1 MANPQSYRPSNIPEH
16 PGVYRFYNKQDK
28 VIYVGKA
35 KSLKN
40 RLSNYFQANL
50 ATKTHR
56 MVHEAVRVDWTI
68 VSTELE
74 ALALEFSWIKQY
86 QPKYNVQFKDDK
98 SYPYLALSLNDE
110 YPLIFITRKDKR
122 PGLKYFGPY
131 TNAWALR
138 NTFEVLLKVF
148 PVRSCSS
155 SNFTRAQRS
164 KRQCLLGDIGK
175 CAAPCVGWISKE
187 DHKKLAERL
196 NEFMESGME
205 NILPKL
211 HEEMS
216 EAAANE
222 EFERAARLR
231 DQIESFVK
239 AQKSTEGNF
248 SDDLDGD
255 FISIYHDGFHAA
267 GSIFSMQRGSVKG
280 SRSWIVDQE
289 MALEG
294 QDELTALLYSIYGT
308 GAIPVPRNIYINSD
322 PADKEQLEQWLGG
335 IGSTKVDI
343 KVPQRGEKVELLATV
358 KRNAQYSLIQF
369 LSKRSTDA
377 AVSGKALIEI
387 EQALNLAKPPLRI
400 ECFDISNIS
409 GTSVVASMVVF
420 EDGLAKKS
428 EYRRFII
435 NTDEGFDDTRAMH
448 QVITRRLKRLIDDRA
463 VDTAEVAE
471 LGGKMS
477 KFSYPPQLI
486 VVDGGAQQVNAA
498 ARALSELGITDI
510 ALCGLAKRLE
520 EVWLPGSPDPLILPR
535 SSEGLYLLQRIR
547 DEAHR
552 FAITFHRSRRSKIM
566 LESVLDEIPQ
576 LGQIRRG
583 ALLERFGSVAAIRK
597 ASREEIAATPGIG
610 IRTASIIEE
619 HLNSITSQ
627 KVDTTT
633 GEIISG
639 PEIINEQAVLDRG
652 KRINP

>member
-1 MANPQSYRPSNIPEH
+1 MADPQSYRPSNIPEH
-16 PGVYRFYNKQDK
+16 PGVYRFFNKKDK

-35 KSLKN
+35 KNLKN

-50 ATKTHR
+50 ATKTNR

-110 YPLIFITRKDKR
+110 YPMIFITRKDKR

-138 NTFEVLLKVF
+138 NTFEVLLKVY

-155 SNFTRAQRS
+155 ANFNRAQRS

-187 DHKKLAERL
+187 EHQNLALKL
-196 NEFMESGME
+196 NDFMESGME
-205 NILPKL
+205 NLLPTL
-211 HEEMS
+211 QAEMQS
-216 EAAANE
+216 ASDHE

-231 DQIESFVK
+231 DQIESFGK
-239 AQKSTEGNF
+239 AQKSTQGNF

-255 FISIYHDGFHAA
+255 FIAIYRDGFHSA
-267 GSIFSMQRGSVKG
+267 GSIFSMQRGSIKG

-294 QDELTALLYSIYGT
+294 DDVFASLLFSIYGDGSIT
-308 GAIPVPRNIYINSD
+308 IPRNIYIN
-322 PADKEQLEQWLGG
+322 EQPENVAELQQWLSNVS
-335 IGSTKVDI
+335 GSKVEI
-343 KVPQRGEKVELLATV
+343 KVPQRGDKAELLDTV

-369 LSKRSTDA
+369 VSKRATDA
-377 AVSGKALIEI
+377 AVSGKALTEI
-387 EQALNLAKPPLRI
+387 EEMLGLGRTPLRI

-420 EDGLAKKS
+420 EDGLPKKS

-435 NTDEGFDDTRAMH
+435 DTTEGWDDTRAMH
-448 QVITRRLKRLIDDRA
+448 QVLTRRLKRMIDDRN
-463 VDTAEVAE
+463 VDLAEVSE
-471 LGGKMS
+471 TGGRIS
-477 KFSYPPQLI
+477 KFAYPPALI
-486 VVDGGAQQVNAA
+486 VVDGGKPQVSAAQ
-498 ARALSELGITDI
+498 RALSELGITDI

-520 EVWLPGSPDPLILPR
+520 EVWLPNNADPLIFPR
-535 SSEGLYLLQRIR
+535 NSEGLYLLQRIR

-552 FAITFHRSRRSKIM
+552 FAITFHRSRRSKVM
-566 LESVLDEIPQ
+566 LESLLDEIPG
-576 LGQIRRG
+576 LGSTRRN
-583 ALLERFGSVAAIRK
+583 ALLDRFGSVSAIRK
-597 ASREEIAATPGIG
+597 AAVSDLAATPGIG
-610 IRTASIIEE
+610 DKLAETIAQSLAQIGKSEQV
-619 HLNSITSQ
+619 N
-627 KVDTTT
+627 VTT
-633 GEIISG
+633 GEISG
-639 PEIINEQAVLDRG
+639 A
-652 KRINP
+652 

>member
-1 MANPQSYRPSNIPEH
+1 MADPQSYRPSNIPEH
-16 PGVYRFYNKQDK
+16 PGVYRFFNKKDK

-35 KSLKN
+35 KNLKN

-50 ATKTHR
+50 ATKTNR

-110 YPLIFITRKDKR
+110 YPMIFITRKDKR

-155 SNFTRAQRS
+155 SNFNRAQRS

-187 DHKKLAERL
+187 EHQALALKL
-196 NEFMESGME
+196 NDFMESGME
-205 NILPKL
+205 NLLPTL
-211 HEEMS
+211 QAEMQLAS
-216 EAAANE
+216 DNE

-231 DQIESFVK
+231 DQIESFEK
-239 AQKSTEGNF
+239 AQKSTQGNF

-255 FISIYHDGFHAA
+255 FIAIYQDGFHSA
-267 GSIFSMQRGSVKG
+267 GSIFSMQRGSIKG

-294 QDELTALLYSIYGT
+294 EDVFASLLFSIYGD
-308 GAIPVPRNIYINSD
+308 GSISIPRTIYLNEEPD
-322 PADKEQLEQWLGG
+322 NLNELQQWLTTVN
-335 IGSTKVDI
+335 GSKVEI
-343 KVPQRGEKVELLATV
+343 KVPQRGDKAELLETV

-369 LSKRSTDA
+369 VSKRATDA
-377 AVSGKALIEI
+377 AVSGKALTEI
-387 EQALNLAKPPLRI
+387 EEMLGLPRTPLRI

-420 EDGLAKKS
+420 EDGLPKKS

-435 NTDEGFDDTRAMH
+435 DTSEGWDDTRAMH
-448 QVITRRLKRLIDDRA
+448 QVITRRLKRMIDDRN
-463 VDTAEVAE
+463 VDLAEVSE
-471 LGGKMS
+471 TGGRVS
-477 KFSYPPQLI
+477 KFAYPPALI
-486 VVDGGAQQVNAA
+486 VVDGGKPQVGAAQ
-498 ARALSELGITDI
+498 RALSELGISDI

-520 EVWLPGSPDPLILPR
+520 EVWLPNNADPLIFAR
-535 SSEGLYLLQRIR
+535 NSEGLYLLQRIR

-552 FAITFHRSRRSKIM
+552 FAITFHRSRRSKVM
-566 LESVLDEIPQ
+566 LESLLDEIPG
-576 LGQIRRG
+576 LGSSRRA
-583 ALLERFGSVAAIRK
+583 ALLDRFGSVSAIRK
-597 ASREEIAATPGIG
+597 AQVSELAATPGIG
-610 IRTASIIEE
+610 EKLAETIAQSLAQIGKSEQV
-619 HLNSITSQ
+619 NM
-627 KVDTTT
+627 TT
-633 GEIISG
+633 GEITG
-639 PEIINEQAVLDRG
+639 A
-652 KRINP
+652 

>member
-1 MANPQSYRPSNIPEH
+1 MANPQSYRPTNIPEH

-110 YPLIFITRKDKR
+110 YPLIFITRKEKR

-196 NEFMESGME
+196 NDFMESGME

-216 EAAANE
+216 AAAANE

-231 DQIESFVK
+231 DQIESFEK

-308 GAIPVPRNIYINSD
+308 GAIPVPRNIYINSE
-322 PADKEQLEQWLGG
+322 PVDKEQLEQWLGG

-471 LGGKMS
+471 LGGKMN

-486 VVDGGAQQVNAA
+486 VVDGGAPQVNAA

-566 LESVLDEIPQ
+566 LESVLDGIPQ
-576 LGQIRRG
+576 LGQVRRN

-597 ASREEIAATPGIG
+597 ASLDDIAATPGIG
-610 IRTASIIEE
+610 TKTASIIEQY
-619 HLNSITSQ
+619 LNSIASQ

-633 GEIISG
+633 GEIING
-639 PEIINEQAVLDRG
+639 
-652 KRINP
+652 

>member
-1 MANPQSYRPSNIPEH
+1 MADPQSYRPSNIPEY
-16 PGVYRFYNKQDK
+16 PGVYRFFNKADK

-35 KSLKN
+35 KNLKN

-50 ATKTHR
+50 ATKTNR

-98 SYPYLALSLNDE
+98 SYPYLALSLSDE
-110 YPLIFITRKDKR
+110 YPTIFITRKDKR

-155 SNFTRAQRS
+155 ANFSRAQRS

-187 DHKKLAERL
+187 DHQSLAQKL
-196 NEFMESGME
+196 NDFMESGME
-205 NILPKL
+205 NLLPAL
-211 HEEMS
+211 HEEMQLAS
-216 EAAANE
+216 TNE

-231 DQIESFVK
+231 DQIESFEK
-239 AQKSTEGNF
+239 AQRSTQGNF

-255 FISIYHDGFHAA
+255 FIALYQDGFHSA
-267 GSIFSMQRGSVKG
+267 GSIFSMQRGSIKG

-294 QDELTALLYSIYGT
+294 QDVFASLLFSIYGN
-308 GAIPVPRNIYINSD
+308 GSISIPRNIYLNAQ
-322 PADKEQLEQWLGG
+322 PENLTELEQWLSGVS
-335 IGSTKVDI
+335 GSKVEI
-343 KVPQRGEKVELLATV
+343 KVPQRGDKVELLDTV
-358 KRNAQYSLIQF
+358 KRNAQYSLIQYV
-369 LSKRSTDA
+369 SKRATDA
-377 AVSGKALIEI
+377 AVSGKALTEI
-387 EQALNLAKPPLRI
+387 EEMLGLKRTPLRI

-420 EDGLAKKS
+420 EDGMPKKS

-435 NTDEGFDDTRAMH
+435 DTSEGWDDTRAMH
-448 QVITRRLKRLIDDRA
+448 QVITRRLKRMLDDRS
-463 VDTAEVAE
+463 VDLAEVSE
-471 LGGKMS
+471 TGGRIS
-477 KFSYPPQLI
+477 KFAYPPALI
-486 VVDGGAQQVNAA
+486 VVDGGKPQVSAAQ
-498 ARALSELGITDI
+498 RALGELGITDI

-520 EVWLPGSPDPLILPR
+520 EVWLPNNADPLIFPR
-535 SSEGLYLLQRIR
+535 NSEGLYLLQRIR

-552 FAITFHRSRRSKIM
+552 FAITFHRSRRSKVM
-566 LESVLDEIPQ
+566 LESLLDQIPG
-576 LGQIRRG
+576 LGSSRRA
-583 ALLERFGSVAAIRK
+583 ALLDRFGSVTAIRK
-597 ASREEIAATPGIG
+597 AAVSELAETPGIG
-610 IRTASIIEE
+610 EKLAETIAQSLAQIGKSEQV
-619 HLNSITSQ
+619 NM
-627 KVDTTT
+627 TT
-633 GEIISG
+633 GEITG
-639 PEIINEQAVLDRG
+639 A
-652 KRINP
+652 

>member
-1 MANPQSYRPSNIPEH
+1 MADPKSYRPSKIPEH
-16 PGVYRFYNKQDK
+16 PGVYRFYDNKDK

-35 KSLKN
+35 KNLKN

-50 ATKTHR
+50 ATKTNR

-98 SYPYLALSLNDE
+98 SYPYLALSLNDD
-110 YPLIFITRKDKR
+110 YPMIFITRKEKR

-138 NTFEVLLKVF
+138 NTFDVLLKVF

-175 CAAPCVGWISKE
+175 CAAPCVGWISQE
-187 DHKKLAERL
+187 EHKKLAGRL

-211 HEEMS
+211 HEEMDT
-216 EAAANE
+216 AAVNE

-231 DQIESFVK
+231 DQIESFEK

-248 SDDLDGD
+248 SDELDGD

-289 MALEG
+289 LVLEG

-308 GAIPVPRNIYINSD
+308 GAIAVPRNIYMSAQPGD
-322 PADKEQLEQWLGG
+322 REQLEQWLGQ
-335 IGSTKVDI
+335 IGSTKVEI
-343 KVPQRGEKVELLATV
+343 KVPQRGEKVELLGTV
-358 KRNAQYSLIQF
+358 KRNAQYSLIQY
-369 LSKRSTDA
+369 LSKRATDA
-377 AVSGKALIEI
+377 AVSGKALTEI
-387 EQALNLAKPPLRI
+387 EEHLNLGRTPLRI

-420 EDGLAKKS
+420 EDGMIKKS

-435 NTDEGFDDTRAMH
+435 DTSEGFDDTRAMH
-448 QVITRRLKRLIDDRA
+448 QVITRRLKRLLDDRKENE
-463 VDTAEVAE
+463 AEVAE
-471 LGGKMS
+471 LGGKPS
-477 KFSYPPQLI
+477 KFAYPPQLI
-486 VVDGGAQQVNAA
+486 VVDGGQPQVNAA
-498 ARALSELGITDI
+498 QRALDELGITDI

-520 EVWLPGSPDPLILPR
+520 EVWIPGSKDPLILPR

-566 LESVLDEIPQ
+566 LESILDEIPQ
-576 LGQIRRG
+576 LGSARR
-583 ALLERFGSVAAIRK
+583 ASLLERFGSVAAIRK
-597 ASREEIAATPGIG
+597 ASVDEIAATPGIG
-610 IRTASIIEE
+610 GKIASVIESYLE
-619 HLNSITSQ
+619 GISTQ
-627 KVDTTT
+627 KVNTET
-633 GEIISG
+633 GEISD
-639 PEIINEQAVLDRG
+639 N
-652 KRINP
+652 

>member
-1 MANPQSYRPSNIPEH
+1 MADPQSYRPSNIPEH
-16 PGVYRFYNKQDK
+16 PGVYRFFNKADK

-35 KSLKN
+35 KNLKN

-50 ATKTHR
+50 ATKTNR

-98 SYPYLALSLNDE
+98 SYPYLAISLNDE
-110 YPLIFITRKDKR
+110 YPMIFITRKDKR

-155 SNFTRAQRS
+155 SNFNRAQRS

-187 DHKKLAERL
+187 DHQSLAQKL
-196 NEFMESGME
+196 NDFMESGME
-205 NILPKL
+205 NLLPAL
-211 HEEMS
+211 HEEMQLAS
-216 EAAANE
+216 TNE

-231 DQIESFVK
+231 DQIESFEK
-239 AQKSTEGNF
+239 AQRSTQGNF

-255 FISIYHDGFHAA
+255 FIALYQDGFHSA
-267 GSIFSMQRGSVKG
+267 GSIFSMQRGSIKG

-294 QDELTALLYSIYGT
+294 EDVFASLLFSIYGN
-308 GAIPVPRNIYINSD
+308 GSIAIPRNVYLNTQ
-322 PADKEQLEQWLGG
+322 PENLAELEQWLSG
-335 IGSTKVDI
+335 ISGSKVEI
-343 KVPQRGEKVELLATV
+343 KVPQRGDKVELLDTV
-358 KRNAQYSLIQF
+358 KRNAQYSLIQYV
-369 LSKRSTDA
+369 SKRATDA
-377 AVSGKALIEI
+377 AVSGKALTQIE
-387 EQALNLAKPPLRI
+387 EMLGLKRTPLRI

-420 EDGLAKKS
+420 EDGMPKKS

-435 NTDEGFDDTRAMH
+435 DTSEGWDDTRAMH
-448 QVITRRLKRLIDDRA
+448 QVITRRLKRMLDDRS
-463 VDTAEVAE
+463 VDLAEVSE
-471 LGGKMS
+471 TGGRIS
-477 KFSYPPQLI
+477 KFAYPPALI
-486 VVDGGAQQVNAA
+486 VVDGGKPQVSAAQ
-498 ARALSELGITDI
+498 RALGELGISDI

-520 EVWLPGSPDPLILPR
+520 EVWLPNNADPLIFPR
-535 SSEGLYLLQRIR
+535 NSEGLYLLQRIR

-552 FAITFHRSRRSKIM
+552 FAITFHRSRRSKVM
-566 LESVLDEIPQ
+566 LESLLDEIPG
-576 LGQIRRG
+576 LGSARRT
-583 ALLERFGSVAAIRK
+583 ALLDRFGSVTAIRK
-597 ASREEIAATPGIG
+597 ASVSELATTPGIG
-610 IRTASIIEE
+610 EKLAETIAQSLAQIGKGEQV
-619 HLNSITSQ
+619 NM
-627 KVDTTT
+627 TT
-633 GEIISG
+633 GEITG
-639 PEIINEQAVLDRG
+639 A
-652 KRINP
+652 

>member
-1 MANPQSYRPSNIPEH
+1 MADPQSYRPSNIPEH
-16 PGVYRFYNKQDK
+16 PGVYRFFNKADK

-35 KSLKN
+35 KNLKN

-50 ATKTHR
+50 ATKTNR

-98 SYPYLALSLNDE
+98 SYPYLAISLNDE
-110 YPLIFITRKDKR
+110 YPMIFITRKDKR

-155 SNFTRAQRS
+155 SNFNRAQRS

-187 DHKKLAERL
+187 DHQALAQKL
-196 NEFMESGME
+196 NDFMESGME
-205 NILPKL
+205 NLLPAL
-211 HEEMS
+211 HEEMQLAS
-216 EAAANE
+216 TNE

-231 DQIESFVK
+231 DQIESFEK
-239 AQKSTEGNF
+239 AQRSTQGNF

-255 FISIYHDGFHAA
+255 FIALYQDGFHSA
-267 GSIFSMQRGSVKG
+267 GSIFSMQRGSIKG

-294 QDELTALLYSIYGT
+294 EDVFASLLFSIYGN
-308 GAIPVPRNIYINSD
+308 GSISIPRNIYLNTQ
-322 PADKEQLEQWLGG
+322 PENLAQLEQWLGG
-335 IGSTKVDI
+335 VSGSKVEI
-343 KVPQRGEKVELLATV
+343 KVPQRGDKVELLETV
-358 KRNAQYSLIQF
+358 KRNAQYSLIQYV
-369 LSKRSTDA
+369 SKRATDA
-377 AVSGKALIEI
+377 AVSGKALTQIE
-387 EQALNLAKPPLRI
+387 EMLGLTRTPLRI

-420 EDGLAKKS
+420 EDGMPKKS

-435 NTDEGFDDTRAMH
+435 DTTEGWDDTRAMH
-448 QVITRRLKRLIDDRA
+448 QVITRRLKRMLDDRN
-463 VDTAEVAE
+463 VDLAEVSE
-471 LGGKMS
+471 TGGRIS
-477 KFSYPPQLI
+477 KFAYPPALI
-486 VVDGGAQQVNAA
+486 VVDGGKPQVSAAQ
-498 ARALSELGITDI
+498 RALGELGITDI

-520 EVWLPGSPDPLILPR
+520 EVWLPNNSDPLIFPR
-535 SSEGLYLLQRIR
+535 NSEGLYLLQRIR

-552 FAITFHRSRRSKIM
+552 FAITFHRSRRSKVM
-566 LESVLDEIPQ
+566 LESLLDDIPG
-576 LGQIRRG
+576 LGSARRA
-583 ALLERFGSVAAIRK
+583 ALLDRFGSVSAIRK
-597 ASREEIAATPGIG
+597 APVSELATTPGIG
-610 IRTASIIEE
+610 EKLAETIAQSLAQIGKSEAV
-619 HLNSITSQ
+619 NM
-627 KVDTTT
+627 TT
-633 GEIISG
+633 GEITG
-639 PEIINEQAVLDRG
+639 A
-652 KRINP
+652 

>member
-1 MANPQSYRPSNIPEH
+1 MADPQSYRPSNIPEY
-16 PGVYRFYNKQDK
+16 PGVYRFFNKADK

-35 KSLKN
+35 KNLKN

-50 ATKTHR
+50 ATKTNR

-98 SYPYLALSLNDE
+98 SYPYLAISLNDE
-110 YPLIFITRKDKR
+110 YPMIFITRKDKR

-155 SNFTRAQRS
+155 SNFNRAQRS

-187 DHKKLAERL
+187 DHQALAQKL
-196 NEFMESGME
+196 NDFMESGME
-205 NILPKL
+205 NLLPAL
-211 HEEMS
+211 HEEMQLAS
-216 EAAANE
+216 TNE

-231 DQIESFVK
+231 DQIESFEK
-239 AQKSTEGNF
+239 AQRSTQGNF

-255 FISIYHDGFHAA
+255 FIALYQDGFHSA
-267 GSIFSMQRGSVKG
+267 GSIFSMQRGSIKG

-294 QDELTALLYSIYGT
+294 EDVFASLLFSIYGN
-308 GAIPVPRNIYINSD
+308 GSISIPRNIYLNAQ
-322 PADKEQLEQWLGG
+322 PENLAELEQWLSG
-335 IGSTKVDI
+335 ISGSKVEI
-343 KVPQRGEKVELLATV
+343 KVPQRGDKVELLDTV
-358 KRNAQYSLIQF
+358 KRNAQYSLIQYV
-369 LSKRSTDA
+369 SKRATDA
-377 AVSGKALIEI
+377 AVSGKALTQIE
-387 EQALNLAKPPLRI
+387 EMLGLTRTPLRI

-420 EDGLAKKS
+420 EDGMPKKS

-435 NTDEGFDDTRAMH
+435 DTSEGWDDTRAMH
-448 QVITRRLKRLIDDRA
+448 QVITRRLKRMLDDRN
-463 VDTAEVAE
+463 VDLAEVSE
-471 LGGKMS
+471 TGGRIS
-477 KFSYPPQLI
+477 KFAYPPALI
-486 VVDGGAQQVNAA
+486 VVDGGKPQVSAAQ
-498 ARALSELGITDI
+498 RALGELGITDI

-520 EVWLPGSPDPLILPR
+520 EVWLPNNADPLIFPR
-535 SSEGLYLLQRIR
+535 NSEGLYLLQRIR

-552 FAITFHRSRRSKIM
+552 FAITFHRSRRSKVM
-566 LESVLDEIPQ
+566 LESLLDEIPG
-576 LGQIRRG
+576 LGSARRT
-583 ALLERFGSVAAIRK
+583 ALLDRFGSVTAIRK
-597 ASREEIAATPGIG
+597 AAVSELATTPGIG
-610 IRTASIIEE
+610 EKLAETIAQSLAQIGKSEAV
-619 HLNSITSQ
+619 NM
-627 KVDTTT
+627 TT
-633 GEIISG
+633 GEITG
-639 PEIINEQAVLDRG
+639 A
-652 KRINP
+652 

>member
-1 MANPQSYRPSNIPEH
+1 MAEPKSYRPSNIPEH
-16 PGVYRFYNKQDK
+16 PGVYRFYNNKDK

-35 KSLKN
+35 KNLKN

-50 ATKTHR
+50 ATKTNR

-98 SYPYLALSLNDE
+98 SYPYLALSLNDD
-110 YPLIFITRKDKR
+110 YPMIFITRKDKR

-138 NTFEVLLKVF
+138 NTFDVLLKVF

-155 SNFTRAQRS
+155 SNFSRAQRS

-175 CAAPCVGWISKE
+175 CAAPCVGWISQE
-187 DHKKLAERL
+187 EHKKLAGRL

-211 HEEMS
+211 HEEMDT
-216 EAAANE
+216 AAANE

-231 DQIESFVK
+231 DQIESFEK

-248 SDDLDGD
+248 SDELDGD

-289 MALEG
+289 MVLEG

-308 GAIPVPRNIYINSD
+308 GAIAVPRNIYMSAQPGD
-322 PADKEQLEQWLGG
+322 REQLEQWLGQ
-335 IGSTKVDI
+335 IGSTKVEI
-343 KVPQRGEKVELLATV
+343 KVPQRGEKVELLGTV
-358 KRNAQYSLIQF
+358 KRNAQYSLIQY
-369 LSKRSTDA
+369 LSKRATDA
-377 AVSGKALIEI
+377 AVSGKALTEI
-387 EQALNLAKPPLRI
+387 EEHLNLGRTPLRI

-420 EDGLAKKS
+420 EDGMIKKS

-435 NTDEGFDDTRAMH
+435 DTSEGFDDTRAMH
-448 QVITRRLKRLIDDRA
+448 QVITRRLKRLLDDRKENE
-463 VDTAEVAE
+463 AEVAE
-471 LGGKMS
+471 LGGKPS
-477 KFSYPPQLI
+477 KFAYPPQLI
-486 VVDGGAQQVNAA
+486 VVDGGQPQVNAA
-498 ARALSELGITDI
+498 QRALDELGITDI

-520 EVWLPGSPDPLILPR
+520 EIWIPGSKDPLILPR

-566 LESVLDEIPQ
+566 LESILDEIPQ
-576 LGQIRRG
+576 LGSARR
-583 ALLERFGSVAAIRK
+583 ASLLERFGSVAAIRK
-597 ASREEIAATPGIG
+597 ASVDEIAATPGIG
-610 IRTASIIEE
+610 GKIASVIESYLE
-619 HLNSITSQ
+619 GISTQ
-627 KVDTTT
+627 KVNTET
-633 GEIISG
+633 GEISD
-639 PEIINEQAVLDRG
+639 N
-652 KRINP
+652 